1 MVEQHFL
8 FLRPQRIGISL
19 KLELFLIHGSKRVEY
34 LVSLFEE
41 IKKSGPLPNVRSYTI
56 MMNFYCK
63 GHYAVDIGQAAGI
76 LEEMESGESPTV
88 VTYSTYIHGL
98 RRIGFVEFA
107 LNLIRKLRQKYQP
120 VNSYCYNAVID
131 GFCKRGEEDES
142 LRVMEEMKSCGI
154 SPDVYSYSILIF
166 GFCKNGNVEKGLS
179 LMEKMESSY
188 LKPSLVSYASLLKG
202 FCNSGLM
209 ETSLDMLYKLRASGY
224 KCDQTAYDKLI
235 NGFSMQGDLDT
246 AQNLFEEMASNN
258 LVPNASNFENMIYG
272 FCKIGSLDKALE
284 LFNIMLEGGHLYE
297 VLQLINGMRDQG
309 ILPNRCIYNAVISR
323 LCKEKKPE
331 KAWELIPVMLK
342 SNLLPEAVIYST
354 IIDGFATFCK
364 IGDMKKAW
372 GLFSEM
378 LQTGHLPSVVTYTCL
393 IDGFCKANWMDIAHL
408 LADELRRKKVSPDVF
423 SYNVLIAGYRRL
435 GNLDRAHEL
444 FKETRKEVVVFPWNA
459 EESLEKM
466 LEATECIEWPECRSV
481 CNALMLEVV
490 KTSEVSATT
499 RASMAFSCLIGCA
512 HWFWNGMA
520 SVVV

>member
-1 MVEQHFL
+1 
-8 FLRPQRIGISL
+8 
-19 KLELFLIHGSKRVEY
+19 
-34 LVSLFEE
+34 
-41 IKKSGPLPNVRSYTI
+41 
-56 MMNFYCK
+56 
-63 GHYAVDIGQAAGI
+63 
-76 LEEMESGESPTV
+76 
-88 VTYSTYIHGL
+88 
-98 RRIGFVEFA
+98 
-107 LNLIRKLRQKYQP
+107 
-120 VNSYCYNAVID
+120 
-131 GFCKRGEEDES
+131 
-142 LRVMEEMKSCGI
+142 
-154 SPDVYSYSILIF
+154 
-166 GFCKNGNVEKGLS
+166 
-179 LMEKMESSY
+179 
-188 LKPSLVSYASLLKG
+188 
-202 FCNSGLM
+202 
-209 ETSLDMLYKLRASGY
+209 
-224 KCDQTAYDKLI
+224 
-235 NGFSMQGDLDT
+235 
-246 AQNLFEEMASNN
+246 
-258 LVPNASNFENMIYG
+258 MIYG

-444 FKETRKEVVVFPWNA
+444 FKEMRKEGIFPNDYTFNILELDAASLWFFHGMQR
-459 EESLEKM
+459 ESLEKM
-466 LEATECIEWPECRSV
+466 LEATECIEPRVARSLAELRQCRSV